1 MQVAKI
7 NGQNNQNFGHS
18 FRVSI
23 CLKEADG
30 VTKFI
35 NPAEDKNL
43 YHRCRKKIISDLK
56 INRRYKNKIKIF

>member
-1 MQVAKI
+1 MQVAKV
-7 NGQNNQNFGHS
+7 NAQNNQTFGHS

-35 NPAEDKNL
+35 NPAEDKNEEK
-43 YHRCRKKIISDLK
+43 RTGGRKKAPATDSK
-56 INRRYKNKIKIF
+56 EKEVKP